1 MVGYNNRTIRSV
13 CKEVE
18 IRMNTKTLHI
28 GLFFGSFN
36 PIHHGHLILS
46 TYILNTTLIDEIW
59 FVVSPQ
65 NPFKHYEDLLPEADR
80 LAMVEKSILHNDRLR
95 ACDIEFQLP
104 KPSYTIHTLRA
115 LQEKYP
121 QYKFSIIMGEDNL
134 QTLPQWKES
143 EVIILNHNIFVYPR
157 QSESDVIPIE
167 HPNITRLNAPLL
179 NLSSTLIRLMVKQNK
194 SIIYMVPEEAR
205 QEIITKGYY
214 R

>member
-1 MVGYNNRTIRSV
+1 MVIYNKQTEKIVYVGS
-13 CKEVE
+13 ETD
-18 IRMNTKTLHI
+18 MDMKTLHI

-46 TYILNTTLIDEIW
+46 THILNTTLIDEIW
-59 FVVSPQ
+59 LVVSPQ
-65 NPFKHYEDLLPEADR
+65 NPFKHYEDLLPETDR
-80 LAMVEKSILHNDRLR
+80 LSMVEKSILNNDRLR

-121 QYKFSIIMGEDNL
+121 QYRFSIIMGEDNL

-143 EVIILNHNIFVYPR
+143 DIILLNHNIFVYPR
-157 QSESDVIPIE
+157 QSETDIIPIE

-194 SIIYMVPEEAR
+194 SIMYMVPEAAR
-205 QEIITKGYY
+205 QEILKKGYY